1 MMGNMNIQKN
11 KIVYIWLAI
20 GAILILLPL
29 IWMLLTSFKT
39 LNETLLSPPTIFPEN
54 FTFENYKEVVTEL
67 PFIRLVLNTVIV
79 LLGVIV
85 GTILLSSLT
94 AFALAIIKVPG
105 SKIYL
110 TLILAISMVPGE
122 IFIIPVYGIMS
133 DLGITNTLAALIIP
147 DTLDVL
153 GVFLMYQ
160 FFRSIPVSMIESA
173 RLDRASWFKIYY
185 KIVMPLSKSALTTL
199 AIITALGSWKQVLWP
214 IIVNTNL
221 EKMPLGPGIA
231 RLQGMF
237 FTEYNLVM
245 AADVLAVIP
254 MIIIFILLQRQ
265 FIDSIANTGGK

>member
-1 MMGNMNIQKN
+1 MGNMNIQKN